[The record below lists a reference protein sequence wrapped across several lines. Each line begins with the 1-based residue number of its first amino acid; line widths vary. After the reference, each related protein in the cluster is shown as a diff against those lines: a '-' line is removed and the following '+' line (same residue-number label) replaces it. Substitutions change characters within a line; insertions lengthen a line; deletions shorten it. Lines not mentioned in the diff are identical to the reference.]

1 MTRSF
6 LGGRQ
11 ERRATATMLLVAFLL
26 TLVPSAESFAQ
37 PAPQSVAR
45 RWNEALLQAIR
56 RSFARPS
63 VHARNLFHVSVAGW
77 DAWAAYDP
85 DAQGWLFTEKHAAV
99 DVESA
104 REEAISYAC
113 FRVIRHR
120 FLSSPGAFETIPAIT
135 QLMVQLG
142 YDPNITTQV
151 GNTPAAVGN
160 RIAAA
165 IINFGLADGSNE
177 FDDYAIP
184 DGTYAPVNPPLVV
197 ATPGNS
203 TMIDPNRW
211 QPLTLETFVDQNGNV
226 IPGGTP
232 PFVTPHWGFVRPF
245 GLRPEDMS
253 PKRPGVYFDP
263 GPPPRLGGEGDAEYR
278 AGMSEVVEFSSWLTP
293 DDGVMWDIS
302 PGAIGNNPLGSNS
315 GTGYAVNPVT
325 GKPYE
330 PQFVPRG
337 DYVRVLAEY
346 WADGPASET
355 PPGAWN
361 VLANDVSDHL
371 LEKRIGGVGPA
382 VDDLEWDVKLYLAL
396 NGGMHDAAIVAWGIK
411 GHYDGVRPI
420 SAIRYLADRGQCSN
434 PALPSYHPD
443 GINLLPGV
451 IEVIT
456 AESSA
461 PGQRHAHLAGHQ
473 GKIAVKAWKGA
484 PAEPEFQYTG
494 VGWILAATW
503 VPYQRPTFVSPP
515 FAGYV
520 SGHSTYSR
528 TAAEILHRFTGSPWF
543 PGGLGEFECPANQ
556 YLVFE
561 DGPSVNLTLQWASF
575 YDAADESGISRR
587 YGGIHPWWDDF
598 PGRLLGTQIGPRAFA
613 HAMTYFGHAK
623 NACPGDL
630 NDDGLVNGIDL
641 SELLAAWG
649 PCAECDAD
657 LDGSGVVD
665 GVDLTTLL
673 SEWGD
678 CP

>member
-1 MTRSF
+1 MQGLLVRSSAPRH
-6 LGGRQ
+6 GRVLVVS
-11 ERRATATMLLVAFLL
+11 AMLLA
-26 TLVPSAESFAQ
+26 TLVSSVAVAQ
-37 PAPQSVAR
+37 PAPQSIAR

-63 VHARNLFHVSVAGW
+63 VHARNLFHVSVASW

-85 DAQGWLFTEKHAAV
+85 EASGWLFHEKHSAK
-99 DVESA
+99 DVQAA
-104 REEAISYAC
+104 REEAISFAC
-113 FRVIRHR
+113 FRVLRHR
-120 FLSSPGAFETIPAIT
+120 FLSSPNAFETIPVLT
-135 QLMVQLG
+135 QLMVDLG
-142 YDPNITTQV
+142 YDPTFTSQV
-151 GNTPAAVGN
+151 GDSPAAVGN
-160 RIAAA
+160 RIAAM
-165 IINFGLADGSNE
+165 IIAFGLKDGSNE
-177 FDDYAIP
+177 IDGFAIP
-184 DGTYAPVNPPLVV
+184 DGFYAPVNPPLVV
-197 ATPGNS
+197 AMPGNP
-203 TMIDPNRW
+203 TMLDPNRW

-232 PFVTPHWGFVRPF
+232 PFVTPHWGFVTPF
-245 GLRPEDMS
+245 ALRPEDMN
-253 PKRPGVYFDP
+253 PDRPGVYFDP
-263 GPPPRLGGEGDAEYR
+263 GPPPRLGGVGDAEYR
-278 AGMSEVVEFSSWLTP
+278 AGMVEVVKFSSWLTP
-293 DDGVMWDIS
+293 DDGVTWDIS

-315 GTGYAVNPVT
+315 GTGYALNPVT

-337 DYVRVLAEY
+337 DYARVLAEY

-361 VLANDVSDHL
+361 VVANYVSDQMP
-371 LEKRIGGVGPA
+371 EKRIGGVGPV
-382 VDDLEWDVKLYLAL
+382 VDDLEWDVKLYLSL
-396 NGGMHDAAIVAWGIK
+396 NGGMHDAAICAWGIK
-411 GHYDGVRPI
+411 GHYDAPRPI
-420 SAIRYLADRGQCSN
+420 SAIRYLADRGQCSS
-434 PALPSYHPD
+434 PALPSYDPQ
-443 GINLLPGV
+443 GIDLLAGV

-456 AESSA
+456 PESSA

-484 PAEPEFQYTG
+484 PAEPGSQYTG
-494 VGWILAATW
+494 VGWILAANW

-543 PGGLGEFECPANQ
+543 PGGLGEFPCPQNQ

-561 DGPSVNLTLQWASF
+561 DGPSVDVTLQWASF

-587 YGGIHPWWDDF
+587 YGGIHPRWDDY
-598 PGRLLGTQIGPRAFA
+598 PGRILGTQLGPRAYQ
-613 HAMTYFGHAK
+613 HATSLFGPPK
-623 NACPGDL
+623 SECPGDL

-649 PCAECDAD
+649 PCAGCAAD
-657 LDGSGVVD
+657 LDDDGMVG
-665 GVDLTTLL
+665 GVDLTTVL